1 MIDKQFKYFSLA
13 EFIKASSDPAI
24 PPAYIENAQEILG
37 VLDGIREEYGSPL
50 VILTGGAYRN
60 SQYNKSLGGAPNS
73 RHLVAQACDC
83 RPLHNS
89 SFEEILKIRDITER
103 LLSEKKLPTVSLLG
117 IGVYNKGDRS
127 FIHIDVRKSL
137 NKARWEEK

>member
-37 VLDGIREEYGSPL
+37 ILDVIREEYGSPL

-60 SQYNKSLGGAPNS
+60 STYNKSLGGAPNS
-73 RHLVAQACDC
+73 RHLVAQACDV
-83 RPLHNS
+83 RPLYNPS
-89 SFEEILKIRDITER
+89 YEEILKIKDITER

-117 IGVYNKGDRS
+117 IGTYKKEKS